1 MASESQKYAE
11 AMYDRLVD
19 ALPGDW
25 DLETKELIGQAFL
38 AGMAEYPDVLQRL
51 KSSSLIESD
60 YFDDHEDQPGDEPG
74 DRIIEGNRYRI
85 RIKTSKRK

>member
-1 MASESQKYAE
+1 MASNLDWAQ

-25 DLETKELIGQAFL
+25 DLASKELIGQAFL

-60 YFDDHEDQPGDEPG
+60 YFDDQDDEPEE
-74 DRIIEGNRYRI
+74 RVVEGNLYRI
-85 RIKTSKRK
+85 RIKTSKR

>member
-1 MASESQKYAE
+1 MENNLEYAK

-38 AGMAEYPDVLQRL
+38 AGMAEYPDILKRL

-60 YFDDHEDQPGDEPG
+60 YFDDDNDEQPGDEPG

>member
-19 ALPGDW
+19 ALPVFW
-25 DLETKELIGQAFL
+25 DLEIKELIGQAFL
-38 AGMAEYPDVLQRL
+38 SGLATYPDILERL
-51 KSSSLIESD
+51 KSSSLLESD
-60 YFDDHEDQPGDEPG
+60 YFDDQGDEAGDEPG

-85 RIKTSKRK
+85 RIKTSKR

>member
-1 MASESQKYAE
+1 MASNLDWAN
-11 AMYDRLVD
+11 AMYDRLID
-19 ALPGDW
+19 GLPGDW

-60 YFDDHEDQPGDEPG
+60 YFDEQGDEPE